1 MTGATGFLGS
11 KLLERLIEQLDIYT
25 VTVIKRSFSDIRR
38 ISHLKFEYLDID
50 KIQFSDLFK
59 EKKYDAI
66 IHCATNY
73 GRNHEKSSEII
84 ESNLVLPLKLLEQ
97 GASHG
102 VKMFINTDT
111 ILDKNVS
118 DYSLSKKHFRNWLEK
133 FSDRINCINL
143 SLEHFYGPGD
153 NDSKFVTDIIR
164 KLLKKVPALEL
175 TKGNQT
181 RDFIYI
187 DDVVDAI
194 MLLLVQNQHNSTG
207 YSDYDIGSGNSISI
221 KEFVSLVKKHCVND
235 STLLNFG
242 VIPYRSNEPM
252 HVKIDT
258 SELNKL
264 GWKCN
269 WDIDRGLI
277 QTIKFERKL
286 LSI

>member
-11 KLLERLIEQLDIYT
+11 KLLERLVEQFDGYK
-25 VTVIKRSFSDIRR
+25 VTVIKRSFSNIKR
-38 ISHLKFEYLDID
+38 ISHLKFDYFDID
-50 KIQFSDLFK
+50 QIKFSELFK
-59 EKKYDAI
+59 EKRYDAI
-66 IHCATNY
+66 VHCATNY

-84 ESNLVLPLKLLEQ
+84 ESNLVLPLKLLEL
-97 GASHG
+97 GVSHG
-102 VKMFINTDT
+102 VQIFINTDT

-164 KLLKKVPALEL
+164 KLLMNVPSLDL
-175 TKGNQT
+175 TEGNQT

-187 DDVVDAI
+187 DDVVSAI
-194 MLLLVQNQHNSTG
+194 VVLLLKNQNKSTG
-207 YSDYDIGSGNSISI
+207 YSNFDIGSGASISI

-235 STLLNFG
+235 STFLNFG
-242 VIPYRSNEPM
+242 AIPYRINEPM
-252 HVKIDT
+252 QVKVDT

-269 WDIDRGLI
+269 WNIDTGLI
-277 QTIKFERKL
+277 QTIKFERKINL
-286 LSI
+286 I